1 LNKFLIS
8 LIALV
13 GVVSGTVRTAS
24 DFTSLQTAVS
34 ALVNGDSINLTND
47 ITFTAT
53 ITVSSKNNI
62 TFYSSNS
69 VRPILTIGNRNGF
82 RMSNSSGYTFKHL
95 RFEYG
100 VTLTGAMRM
109 IYHEYNNSGGNKIID
124 CVAVGDGTN
133 NSKFYYPAA
142 DNYTIDHIQSI
153 IKATLVKNMVYGT
166 EFAVTTVA
174 NVLIDSCMFVNSTP
188 KLYRKS
194 RLMNSVCDSIGEIAI
209 KSDSTKIYNVWA
221 AKSTGEIV
229 TFDDIDYYV
238 KDDTI
243 RKVII
248 YRPKHTG
255 PMIDATIRLVMDSVS
270 LCHSTNM
277 SYAIYAHGTN
287 AFDSITDARISNFIV
302 YNSNPITVLWGS
314 NGTIINK
321 LFCISP
327 TGSKTINWV
336 RSTNDSITNSM
347 FSYAPTYQAATPN
360 TRNIQTGFTSS
371 KLTDTVYQFVKMKYL
386 ADAQGMNFK
395 NSILSIVKSDSVT
408 ENTFTFKGV
417 VSEWF
422 KHNNGNE
429 ENFLQTNSF
438 WTGDTASFKIQY
450 ATDTLST
457 ISNGVTVSNRANDT
471 VMLTQ
476 TSLTSSQRYFYRV
489 VVNQTSSSPDIVN
502 DTSQWFDVTTAGG
515 TPPLTFSEHAFFVS
529 PTGSNSND
537 GSLANP
543 WKDIGYALCG
553 GSYGCPCVTDNP
565 NVLMAG
571 DTLYLTDGEYTE
583 NNLRIE
589 NTGTIS
595 NPVVIRSYPGI
606 RASINGN
613 NTAKIFKLGENS
625 TPSNGIVFDSI
636 IFHNSLGDCI
646 TMGSA
651 DTVRNVTIKNCEF
664 YDYFAADNTA
674 GVNVYDRAYNVLIDN
689 CVFRGASTFSVM
701 SCGVQM
707 WRGDGSRTVQN
718 CEMYNN
724 QNGIFYKHSSL
735 NPIYRTLIQ
744 NNYIH
749 DNHAYGIMLSSNNAI
764 VKNNLVINN
773 NAGTNAS
780 GAGISVWESA
790 GGTGGGYS
798 RFEHNTVY
806 GSRDAFLI
814 NSGGQICAV
823 TGDYGATHDTL
834 YNNVLINNYS
844 SGYPLA
850 IWPYTTYP
858 TYGPHY
864 TVTDYNNY
872 VTARSG
878 SIVIREYYTGTTD
891 FTLVTWQ
898 TKYPLMD
905 ANSTIEAPTFAN
917 ASGNLNTIADFA
929 ITGGGGNNAASDGT
943 DMGANIDSV
952 GPNWTYIY
960 AKVPATITTQPQPQ
974 TVNVGQTA
982 TFSVVASGSNL
993 TYVWHKGG
1001 DSVGNQ
1007 STYSFVATMVD
1018 SGLPINC
1025 AVQADTGDPVVSA
1038 TVIANVSELI
1048 QPPLLVVIAD
1058 TLTLCTD
1065 ATTECTYQWY
1075 TKTGGAITGAT
1086 EGCYTVVA
1094 DSAAYA
1100 SKLTYYC
1107 IVTNAGGSTN
1117 SNEWLISV
1125 GSGGGNR
1132 RGNRTTHTGVSTS
1145 P

>member
-34 ALVNGDSINLTND
+34 ALVNGDSINITAD
-47 ITFTAT
+47 VTFTASLT
-53 ITVSSKNNI
+53 IVSRNNI
-62 TFYSSNS
+62 TIYSNNTT
-69 VRPILTIGNRNGF
+69 RPVLTIGDRSGIRFNG
-82 RMSNSSGYTFKHL
+82 SSAYTVKHL
-95 RFEYG
+95 KLVFG
-100 VTLTGAMRM
+100 VTLTGAQRLL
-109 IYHEYNNSGGNKIID
+109 YNDNGNDGGNKIID
-124 CVAVGDGTN
+124 CVFEGDGSG
-133 NSKFYYPAA
+133 NSKFYYPFTST
-142 DNYTIDHIQSI
+142 YTANHTPSI
-153 IKATLVKNMVYGT
+153 IKYSLFKNGTYATEYSIN
-166 EFAVTTVA
+166 TTA
-174 NVLIDSCMFVNSTP
+174 NILIDSCMFFNSTP
-188 KLYRKS
+188 KLGRKWQ
-194 RLMNSVCDSIGEIAI
+194 LMNSVCDSIGEIAI

-243 RKVII
+243 RKLII

-255 PMIDATIRLVMDSVS
+255 PMIDATIRLIADSIS
-270 LCHSTNM
+270 FAHSPLM
-277 SYAIYAHGTN
+277 SYAFYAHGTN
-287 AFDSITDARISNFIV
+287 AFDSITDARISDILV
-302 YNSNPITVLWGS
+302 YNSNPFTVLWGS
-314 NGTIINK
+314 VGTIINR
-321 LFCISP
+321 LFCTSP
-327 TGSKTINWV
+327 TGAKNIKWV
-336 RSTNDSITNSM
+336 RTTNDSITNSM
-347 FSYAPTYQAATPN
+347 FSYAPTYEYMTPN
-360 TRNIQTGFTSS
+360 TRNIQIGFAPS
-371 KLTDTVYQFVKMKYL
+371 KLTDTVNQFVKMKYL

-395 NSILSIVKSDSVT
+395 NGIISVLKSDSVT
-408 ENTFTFKGV
+408 ETTLTFKAK

-422 KHNNGNE
+422 KHNNGIE
-429 ENFLQTNSF
+429 EDFLNKNSF
-438 WTGDTASFKIQY
+438 WTGDTALFTTQY
-450 ATDTLST
+450 TTDTNAI
-457 ISNGVTVSNRANDT
+457 ISNGVTVSKRANDT
-471 VMLTQ
+471 ATLTQ
-476 TSLTSSQRYFYRV
+476 TGLSSNQEYFYRV
-489 VVNQTSSSPDIVN
+489 LINQTSSSPDLVN
-502 DTSQWFDVTTAGG
+502 DTTVWYKVNT
-515 TPPLTFSEHAFFVS
+515 LTSEAPEPTGDCYYVS
-529 PTGSNSND
+529 PSGDNAND
-537 GSLANP
+537 GSLSSP

-553 GSYGCPCVTDNP
+553 GEYGCPCATTNSNRVDKH
-565 NVLMAG
+565 
-571 DTLYLTDGEYTE
+571 DTLKIATGVYHENSITVTNDSVTIMSYNGPVTIDGDSV
-583 NNLRIE
+583 
-589 NTGTIS
+589 S
-595 NPVVIRSYPGI
+595 NIFALGRLGHSSNYIKFKGI
-606 RASINGN
+606 NFTNSRGSSI
-613 NTAKIFKLGENS
+613 TLGENYV
-625 TPSNGIVFDSI
+625 TSNITVDSCS
-636 IFHNSLGDCI
+636 FS
-646 TMGSA
+646 
-651 DTVRNVTIKNCEF
+651 
-664 YDYFAADNTA
+664 DYWVADNTA
-674 GVNVYDRAYNVLIDN
+674 GVHIWQNASNINVTN
-689 CVFRGASTFSVM
+689 CIFTGTSSNPLQ
-701 SCGVQM
+701 CGVIIF
-707 WRGDGSRTVQN
+707 RTDGSIRVER
-718 CEMYNN
+718 CEMRNN
-724 QNGIFYKHSSL
+724 GNGIFYKHSSL
-735 NPIYRTLIQ
+735 TASNRTIFKD
-744 NNYIH
+744 NVMH
-749 DNHAYGIMLSSNNAI
+749 DNGKGIWLSSNRAI
-764 VKNNLVINN
+764 VNNNLIINN
-773 NAGTNAS
+773 NNGSFATGV
-780 GAGISVWESA
+780 GISVWEAA

-798 RFEHNTVY
+798 YFDHNTIY

-814 NSGGQICAV
+814 NAGGQLDTV

-844 SGYPLA
+844 SGNPLA

-864 TVTDYNNY
+864 TVTDYNAY
-872 VTARSG
+872 ITARSG

-891 FTLVTWQ
+891 FTLASWKV
-898 TKYPLMD
+898 KYPLMD
-905 ANSTIEAPTFAN
+905 VNSTTTAPTFAN
-917 ASGNLNTIADFA
+917 ASGSLDTITDFE
-929 ITGGGGNNAASDGT
+929 ITGGGGNDAASDGT
-943 DMGANIDSV
+943 DMGVNVDSV

-1125 GSGGGNR
+1125 GSGVGNR